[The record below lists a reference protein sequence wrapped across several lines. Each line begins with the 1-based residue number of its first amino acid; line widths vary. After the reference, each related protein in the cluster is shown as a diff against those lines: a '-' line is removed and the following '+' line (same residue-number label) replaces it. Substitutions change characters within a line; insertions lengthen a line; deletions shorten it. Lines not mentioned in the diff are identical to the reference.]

1 MSRNTAIFLA
11 FTAVPALGATISTAT
26 EVAEQRRQL
35 QGAGEVKLQ
44 TWVGLAECAVNSNT
58 ALIFDGNIQQGSCV
72 DNEDG
77 TSSEYACDGCTVND
91 NTYQTSDCS
100 GSSDFYS
107 YSSGGCFAWPL
118 ISFKVTCPG
127 CDDGDD
133 PCFAKD
139 STHAVL
145 KSGEHVLMSSLRA
158 GDLVKDGPNSYTR
171 VVVNQHAA
179 VEKASSLI
187 NVEHTNGSLALT
199 PDHCLFID
207 GKLGA
212 ARDLKTG
219 SMLGDAQVLRLSMSN
234 GNVINPITVSG
245 KILAVGRGE
254 PVVAASHPDWIAQ
267 YLLDSYVP
275 LPFSLSNLISYLFPA
290 TTQDYY
296 DEHLENIPVAPQL
309 KQWKADLPSAAIPAA
324 VVVVDVAI
332 SVGFV
337 AYALSSPKVAIG
349 LATVFVGKKLARKA

>member
-1 MSRNTAIFLA
+1 
-11 FTAVPALGATISTAT
+11 
-26 EVAEQRRQL
+26 
-35 QGAGEVKLQ
+35 
-44 TWVGLAECAVNSNT
+44 
-58 ALIFDGNIQQGSCV
+58 
-72 DNEDG
+72 
-77 TSSEYACDGCTVND
+77 
-91 NTYQTSDCS
+91 
-100 GSSDFYS
+100 
-107 YSSGGCFAWPL
+107 
-118 ISFKVTCPG
+118 
-127 CDDGDD
+127 
-133 PCFAKD
+133 
-139 STHAVL
+139 
-145 KSGEHVLMSSLRA
+145 MSSLRA

-234 GNVINPITVSG
+234 GAVINPITVSG

-296 DEHLENIPVAPQL
+296 DEHREYPRRATAQ
-309 KQWKADLPSAAIPAA
+309 A
-324 VVVVDVAI
+324 VE
-332 SVGFV
+332 GGPP
-337 AYALSSPKVAIG
+337 L
-349 LATVFVGKKLARKA
+349 